1 MTDPSSRYESL
12 VSSMGVT
19 ACDASV
25 FEALRAVAN
34 SETERVLATAHRIQ
48 MQLGQLPVGPEAVR
62 LACET
67 HMLMQPPVREVRREM
82 RGGGWWAGTDLFAA
96 LLQSLL
102 TLSSSSPA
110 DPLHSHRMRISLAA
124 PRLLA
129 RQAPHSPRHARTR
142 TPPPPTRLLPRCA
155 QRLLE
160 VARVHNSRGQAWPLG
175 ATVLVP
181 AHHAALAA
189 CAVPGLVVE
198 DFAAYASRDA
208 AVGAGVASVTMAPA
222 GGELAAGGGS
232 AAGDTG
238 EMAPR
243 EQGASISLALPDKR
257 VVRGGGTQRAALSTA
272 FEEG

>member
-1 MTDPSSRYESL
+1 
-12 VSSMGVT
+12 MGVT

-82 RGGGWWAGTDLFAA
+82 RGGWWWARDGLFAA

-110 DPLHSHRMRISLAA
+110 DPLHSHRMRISLIA

-142 TPPPPTRLLPRCA
+142 TPPPHPPSPSLRAAPAGSGAGAQQPR
-155 QRLLE
+155 
-160 VARVHNSRGQAWPLG
+160 
-175 ATVLVP
+175 
-181 AHHAALAA
+181 
-189 CAVPGLVVE
+189 
-198 DFAAYASRDA
+198 
-208 AVGAGVASVTMAPA
+208 AGVAA
-222 GGELAAGGGS
+222 GRDCAGSRPPCCTCRMCCAGASRRGLRGVCQPRRGGGSRRCQCHNGARWRRAGGGRRLRC
-232 AAGDTG
+232 GRHG
-238 EMAPR
+238 R
-243 EQGASISLALPDKR
+243 VGA
-257 VVRGGGTQRAALSTA
+257 QRAR
-272 FEEG
+272 GQH